1 MHRPTE
7 LSSGA
12 GAAPPPSAGCARSF
26 AVFYTGFREPRVY
39 TGLVATIHDVARL
52 AGVSPTT
59 AKRALRAP
67 DRLHPDTLSKVQDAI
82 QTLHYEPDQRAGGL
96 RGGRSNAIGLV
107 VGSVVEPFFAELTRT
122 LSRRLHDAGYAL
134 ITTENEYDGEL
145 ELESLR
151 ILYGQ
156 RVPALIVRP
165 GYGGANRE
173 YLERLHERGVFIVQ
187 VDYCLPG
194 APFCSVMLD
203 NAGCVRQGVRYLHS
217 LGHTRIAAL
226 GSHDPVRHPEE
237 RSHTFPLAM
246 QELGL
251 TLPPEY
257 ERVIMLT
264 EEAAYRLTLDL
275 MRLPQP
281 PTALF
286 SLTGTNAAGAYRALR
301 ELGLRLARDVSL
313 LTFDNYAW
321 TELVDPQID
330 VIEQPVA
337 QMGEAAARIVLEALE
352 QGTPAEPMRVT
363 LPGKLIVRGSSA
375 RV

>member
-1 MHRPTE
+1 M
-7 LSSGA
+7 
-12 GAAPPPSAGCARSF
+12 
-26 AVFYTGFREPRVY
+26 
-39 TGLVATIHDVARL
+39 ATIHDVAKL

-67 DRLHPDTLSKVQDAI
+67 DRLHPETLSKVQRAI
-82 QTLHYEPDQRAGGL
+82 QTLHYEPDQRAGAL
-96 RGGRSNAIGLV
+96 RGGRSGAIGLV

-122 LSRRLHDAGYAL
+122 LSRRLHQAGYAL
-134 ITTENEYDGEL
+134 ITTENEYDSEL
-145 ELESLR
+145 ELQSLR

-165 GYGGANRE
+165 GYGHANLE
-173 YLERLHERGVFIVQ
+173 YLKRLQERGVFIVQ

-194 APFCSVMLD
+194 DPFCSVMLD
-203 NAGCVRQGVRYLHS
+203 NAACVRQGVRYLHG

-226 GSHDPVRHPEE
+226 GSYDPLRHPEE
-237 RSHTFPLAM
+237 RSQAFPEVM
-246 QELGL
+246 RELGL
-251 TLPPEY
+251 SLPPEY
-257 ERVIMLT
+257 ERVILLT

-275 MRLPQP
+275 MRLPEP

-337 QMGEAAARIVLEALE
+337 QMGETAAQIVLNALE
-352 QGTPAEPMRVT
+352 HGPPDRPTRTT